1 MTPMYIDEF
10 LGDKSRLMS
19 IRGVPLT
26 FNSFNNKSV
35 NSLVGDS
42 FSPSSIEES
51 DSDGT
56 SNYVD
61 EEDLW

>member
-26 FNSFNNKSV
+26 FNSFSNRSV

-42 FSPSSIEES
+42 FSASSIEDR
-51 DSDGT
+51 DSEGT
-56 SNYVD
+56 SK
-61 EEDLW
+61 